1 MTKGTFDAYNWGL
14 VENKQKFIGQIM
26 TSKSPARSAED
37 VDATALSY
45 AEVKA
50 LATGNDRIREKMELD
65 IEVSKLRMLKSS
77 HTAQIYELEDKIS
90 FYYPQKIAQ
99 TELYIEALQKDLP
112 VLMEHPIKDDS
123 FSMLVS
129 GQLYTERK
137 AAGEA
142 IIAACKTMT
151 DPNQKINLGEYRGFP
166 MTLSLSGQTFQVSM
180 KKNLSY
186 TAEIANDPS
195 GNITR
200 INHVLEKIPDQ
211 LRIQKEQLLT
221 LQLELEQAKEEVKR
235 PFSKEEELM
244 IQLNKELDLDEKQT
258 DKAPQ
263 EEKEERASILKA
275 LKQFET
281 PPISTQEKPNKEVV
295 R

>member
-50 LATGNDRIREKMELD
+50 LATGDDRIREKMELD

-90 FYYPQKIAQ
+90 LYYPQKIAQ

-112 VLMEHPIKDDS
+112 VLMGHPIKDDA

-129 GQLYTERK
+129 GQLYTER
-137 AAGEA
+137 
-142 IIAACKTMT
+142 C
-151 DPNQKINLGEYRGFP
+151 
-166 MTLSLSGQTFQVSM
+166 V
-180 KKNLSY
+180 
-186 TAEIANDPS
+186 
-195 GNITR
+195 
-200 INHVLEKIPDQ
+200 
-211 LRIQKEQLLT
+211 
-221 LQLELEQAKEEVKR
+221 
-235 PFSKEEELM
+235 
-244 IQLNKELDLDEKQT
+244 
-258 DKAPQ
+258 
-263 EEKEERASILKA
+263 
-275 LKQFET
+275 
-281 PPISTQEKPNKEVV
+281 
-295 R
+295 